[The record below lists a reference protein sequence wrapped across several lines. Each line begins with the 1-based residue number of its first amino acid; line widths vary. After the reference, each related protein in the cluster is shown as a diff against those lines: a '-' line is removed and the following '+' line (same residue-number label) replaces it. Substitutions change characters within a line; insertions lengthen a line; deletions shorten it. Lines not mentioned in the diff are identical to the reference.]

1 MLRRRC
7 AEAGRVAKTVLIGA
21 VPPVIARTGSNPD
34 GIPLEVFDGFRS
46 ALVANRAQFFHDI
59 PSGPFFGFN
68 RDGATVRQG
77 QIRNW
82 WRQGTGAKA
91 QCDCIEAF
99 AETDFTDDLKA
110 ITLPG
115 LLIHGEDGQ
124 IVPIANSAYKAIK
137 LLRNGTLKSYPGLS
151 HDCSPRIRR

>member
-77 QIRNW
+77 RS
-82 WRQGTGAKA
+82 GTGGVRAR
-91 QCDCIEAF
+91 
-99 AETDFTDDLKA
+99 
-110 ITLPG
+110 
-115 LLIHGEDGQ
+115 
-124 IVPIANSAYKAIK
+124 VPRRSATASRRSRKP
-137 LLRNGTLKSYPGLS
+137 T
-151 HDCSPRIRR
+151 SPTI